1 MLVDFINQKNNYFL
15 SKKDSYSI
23 IKIAIAIN
31 IYTGSTSQ
39 NVIIIDFVSVVA
51 RPTKKNIANDIPII
65 FVILFI
71 VFLAFFFQ
79 PPSDS

>member
-31 IYTGSTSQ
+31 INTGKTSQ
-39 NVIIIDFVSVVA
+39 NVIIIDLVSVVA
-51 RPTKKNIANDIPII
+51 RPTKKNIANDNPMIV
-65 FVILFI
+65 VILFI
-71 VFLAFFFQ
+71 IFFAFFFQ
-79 PPSDS
+79 PSSNT